1 MQVCKERVLVEL
13 QHHARMAHRVC
24 ASRWVLNDVHREMKE
39 VEPLAKESLA
49 AFVLMKLKG
58 RWAMP
63 TQCEMVLMQG
73 FALKLHDIG
82 FGVVLHKASAAGIRA
97 TIFNSAKSQFLHA
110 VKTSRKAGRTTV
122 AVPFQPTG
130 GANPRTHLRRRP
142 PSHTPLTLSDLG
154 ALLTNFPD
162 EEDGEDSY
170 VMGYTL
176 VPPCMMN
183 KFIHYPS

>member
-1 MQVCKERVLVEL
+1 MQCCKERVLVEL

-24 ASRWVLNDVHREMKE
+24 ASRWVLNDVRREMKE

-97 TIFNSAKSQFLHA
+97 TIFNSAKSQWVVPRLHA
-110 VKTSRKAGRTTV
+110 PRSFTFERTVSVSRFQKWCSANKMIFMTRATKDRLKTKTDNAILD
-122 AVPFQPTG
+122 Q
-130 GANPRTHLRRRP
+130 
-142 PSHTPLTLSDLG
+142 
-154 ALLTNFPD
+154 
-162 EEDGEDSY
+162 DS
-170 VMGYTL
+170 
-176 VPPCMMN
+176 
-183 KFIHYPS
+183 S

>member
-1 MQVCKERVLVEL
+1 MQGCKERVQVER
-13 QHHARMAHRVC
+13 QHHACMAHRVC
-24 ASRWVLNDVHREMKE
+24 ALRWRLSDVRREIKE

-110 VKTSRKAGRTTV
+110 MKAAKKAGRTTI

-130 GANPRTHLRRRP
+130 GANQQTHL
-142 PSHTPLTLSDLG
+142 HTDRPLTHHW
-154 ALLTNFPD
+154 
-162 EEDGEDSY
+162 
-170 VMGYTL
+170 
-176 VPPCMMN
+176 PCQ
-183 KFIHYPS
+183 IWARCSPSSRTKRTARTCTSWATRLCRRA